1 MATKPE
7 VIGMNPSWTTA
18 QKIGFNRI
26 KDALPVA
33 LGYLSDEMPILDNHT
48 DKMLVDE
55 VGSLKQAKKI
65 LEKAEKAH
73 VERLKA
79 RMAGI
84 KLPLKEGEEQKYGAD
99 SLKGDAYEATYRGGG
114 RVILNQEACKEL
126 IQEATDEGIHLK
138 RLMAAIKAGQIEL
151 PQNVL
156 LKDMQPATGT
166 EAAIPQETNG
176 PDFFTTAAG
185 GRALYVEPIA

>member
-79 RMAGI
+79 RMG
-84 KLPLKEGEEQKYGAD
+84 GAD

-138 RLMAAIKAGQIEL
+138 RLLAAIKAGQIEL

-156 LKDMQPATGT
+156 LKDMQPATET

>member
-65 LEKAEKAH
+65 IEKAEKAH

-84 KLPLKEGEEQKYGAD
+84 KLPLKEGEEQ
-99 SLKGDAYEATYRGGG
+99 
-114 RVILNQEACKEL
+114 
-126 IQEATDEGIHLK
+126 
-138 RLMAAIKAGQIEL
+138 
-151 PQNVL
+151 
-156 LKDMQPATGT
+156 
-166 EAAIPQETNG
+166 
-176 PDFFTTAAG
+176 
-185 GRALYVEPIA
+185 